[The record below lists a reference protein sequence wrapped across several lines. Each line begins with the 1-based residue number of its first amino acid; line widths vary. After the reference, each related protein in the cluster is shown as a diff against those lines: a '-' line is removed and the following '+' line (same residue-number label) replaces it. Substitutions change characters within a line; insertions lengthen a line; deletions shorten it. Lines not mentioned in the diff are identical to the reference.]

1 MIQGRVAPGFEPVA
15 RTLGALLERPRAGGA
30 AVCVYH
36 RGACVVDA
44 WGGVRDDAGTPW
56 TAETASLS
64 FSTTKGVMATLV
76 HRLVDQ
82 GVLDYDMPIADVWP
96 EFAAAGKAQVTLR
109 QVLSHRAGLHAVR
122 SLVRH
127 AEELLDW
134 DFMARALAAAPPR
147 FDPRGR
153 SAYHALTF
161 GWLVGETIRRATR
174 APLGEVLRRE
184 LGEPLGLDASWL
196 GCPAAERGRLARL
209 MPPGVPKR
217 GIRGWPRRC
226 ALLAV
231 RGLWALLGLDSAN
244 TLQAL
249 LPHGA
254 RSVFYSERML
264 DAELPAMNGVFT
276 ARALA
281 RVYAMLAE
289 NGTLDGVQYV
299 RPETVRRAGAVQG
312 RGLDAVVGFPMA
324 WRLGYHL
331 VGTSRGVLPGAFG
344 HYGYGGSG
352 AFVDVRRR
360 LAVALI
366 VNRVAGTPMGDG
378 RMLRIATAAVHAAS
392 VHESRTCSTLVARHE
407 G

>member
-15 RTLGALLERPRAGGA
+15 AALGALLGRPRAGGA

-36 RGACVVDA
+36 RGSCVVDA
-44 WGGVRDDAGTPW
+44 WGGVRDADGSPW
-56 TAETASLS
+56 TADTASLS
-64 FSTTKGVMATLV
+64 FSTTKGAMATLV
-76 HRLVDQ
+76 HRLVDR
-82 GVLDYDMPIADVWP
+82 GVLDYDMRIADVWP
-96 EFAAAGKAQVTLR
+96 EFAAAGKARVTLR

-127 AEELLDW
+127 AEQLLDW

-147 FDPRGR
+147 FDPQGR

-161 GWLVGETIRRATR
+161 GWLVGETIRRAAG
-174 APLGEVLRRE
+174 APLSEVFRRE
-184 LGEPLGLDASWL
+184 LTEPLGLDAAWL
-196 GCPAAERGRLARL
+196 GCPRSERARLAHL
-209 MPPGVPKR
+209 VAPAVPPEGV
-217 GIRGWPRRC
+217 RGWPRRC
-226 ALLAV
+226 GLLAV
-231 RGLWALLGLDSAN
+231 RGLWSLLGLDSAN

-254 RSVFYSERML
+254 RSVFYSDRML

-281 RVYAMLAE
+281 RMYAMMAGD
-289 NGTLDGVQYV
+289 GTLDGTQYL
-299 RPETVRRAGAVQG
+299 RPDTVRRAGAVQG

-331 VGTSRGVLPGAFG
+331 VGTSRGILPKAFG

-352 AFVDVRRR
+352 AFVDLRRG
-360 LAVALI
+360 LSVALI
-366 VNRVAGTPMGDG
+366 VNRVAGTPLGDG
-378 RMLRIATAAVHAAS
+378 RMLRIASAAVRAA
-392 VHESRTCSTLVARHE
+392 RDTRK
-407 G
+407 